1 MNNMNMYFYNIKY
14 FDDKE
19 QIKHGIVC
27 GENYADAVRQITDYF
42 GDIETIEL
50 SIEYFSDDSI
60 MVFPDEADNII
71 FNDNYYKLLKKMII
85 EENEI

>member
-1 MNNMNMYFYNIKY
+1 MNMYFYTIKY
-14 FDDKE
+14 LDDKE
-19 QIKHGIVC
+19 WIKRGIVC
-27 GENYADAVRQITDYF
+27 GENYADAVKQITNYF
-42 GDIETIEL
+42 GDIETIGL

-60 MVFPDEADNII
+60 MVFPDETNNII